1 VTTDVRAVGL
11 RLATLGGDVDKNAKM
26 KAMEGFGILESGFFS
41 NRWFLVGLNPAG
53 TAQIE
58 ADVNS

>member
-26 KAMEGFGILESGFFS
+26 KAMEGFGILESGFF
-41 NRWFLVGLNPAG
+41 RIAGFLLG
-53 TAQIE
+53 
-58 ADVNS
+58 